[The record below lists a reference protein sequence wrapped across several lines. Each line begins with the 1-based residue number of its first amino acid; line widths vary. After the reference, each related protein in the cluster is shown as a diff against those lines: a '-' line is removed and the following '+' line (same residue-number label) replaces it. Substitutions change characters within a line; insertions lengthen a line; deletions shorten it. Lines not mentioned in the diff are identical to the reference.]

1 MGFSGDSPQ
10 HWDTLQVQVEM
21 TPQASNVR
29 GPTPPVNLSVATER
43 RRPKRVSG
51 QVLFGYWS
59 HDVGGFHNGTV
70 IKGFAKGYSYQGD
83 EDPTNATQSELYLRW

>member
-1 MGFSGDSPQ
+1 M
-10 HWDTLQVQVEM
+10 
-21 TPQASNVR
+21 
-29 GPTPPVNLSVATER
+29 LSW
-43 RRPKRVSG
+43 